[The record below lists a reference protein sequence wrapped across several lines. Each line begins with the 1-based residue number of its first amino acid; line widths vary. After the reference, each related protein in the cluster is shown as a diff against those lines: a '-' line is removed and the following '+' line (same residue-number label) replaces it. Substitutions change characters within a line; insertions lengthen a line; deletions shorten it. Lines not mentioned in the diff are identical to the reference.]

1 MRKNLRDARVKAGM
15 RQADVAAR
23 LHISIGHYSNIE
35 RGEHHGAGYWD
46 ALEKLFGVKK
56 HYLKENDPR
65 YRDRRRV
72 TRNA

>member
-1 MRKNLRDARVKAGM
+1 MRKNLREARLKAGM
-15 RQADVAAR
+15 RQADVAAL
-23 LHISIGHYSNIE
+23 LHISGSHYANIE

-72 TRNA
+72 RRDA